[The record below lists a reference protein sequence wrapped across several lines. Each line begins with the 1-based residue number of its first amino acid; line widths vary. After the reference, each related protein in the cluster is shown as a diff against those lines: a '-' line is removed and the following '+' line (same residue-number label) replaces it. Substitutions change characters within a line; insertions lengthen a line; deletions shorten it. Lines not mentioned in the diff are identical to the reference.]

1 MSVGYRLLLVTTQ
14 KADQAALR
22 QALHAAAL
30 PEPPVAYIHTEQWQ
44 PSLAMQAAE
53 VLLVDYAALN
63 ESWEFLAAHLH
74 GWLPNVPIILLANY
88 DNEAA
93 AQADAER
100 YHALAL
106 NYAALSPTMLR
117 QVVNFAAEQ
126 ARKHATLHHQQA
138 FSNGSQLLHNL
149 INHNADGMLVIDQ
162 HGMIRFA
169 NPAAAALFGRESDA
183 LLNLPFGFPLVFGE
197 PTELDVSRANGTNC
211 VVEMRVVA
219 TQWENQ
225 PAYLATLR
233 DVTERSLAQ
242 QRLQRRLALESLLA
256 SLSAQFVS
264 LPLNQVDST
273 IHGAL
278 AHLARFIG
286 ADRALLIDFVIPPS
300 IESITHMWESDP
312 IAGIYP
318 DIDPAYIFKYYMEQ
332 LNQQDTLY
340 VPNVEAL
347 PETHPAREG
356 LMKRGVQSSL
366 VVAMHVNN
374 TLRGC
379 LVFNAVQHQRNWHEE
394 DVVLLKIA
402 ADVFA
407 STLRRAEINRA
418 LRESE
423 ARLRFVISNAPLILF
438 TFDTNGTI
446 TFLEGSL
453 IEERYLFLREW
464 LGQSAID
471 DPYISAHLLR
481 TLKGE
486 STTSII
492 NPSNNAA
499 LELHL
504 TPLYNNGDGIIGGI
518 GVAIDVTER
527 YYAQETERQQRH
539 LLETLAEASAALT
552 SSLDMNKVM
561 TNILTYA
568 ECLVPSDGSSVVLF
582 TADSGYVTAA
592 RGQSAHLTHYRWE
605 QLFALPEMAQKIQEF
620 RAAAK
625 VDLIQDTRTSAHW
638 LPIAGTE
645 WIRAYLGL
653 PIEVEG
659 RVVGVLHFDSATPNY
674 FTPEH
679 IERLQTLVGYAAIAI
694 QNANLYST
702 IQQNAKALERHVRER
717 TAELEAERARL
728 NAILDSMG
736 EGVIF
741 FESKDALRAAYAN
754 PAFYR
759 MLGCLEPEVIG
770 CTIQE
775 LTHKFYFYDR
785 SEDADAF
792 FGKILI
798 AFARDHHW
806 QGELRL
812 KCTDGS
818 LLETHTTVSRV
829 ASPRARSLGI
839 MAIIRDITAEKM
851 LQEQKDRFIANAAHE
866 LRTPLTNLKMRLY
879 LLRRQPEAA
888 NDHLNVLE
896 QVTNRMH
903 ALVEDLLDI
912 TRFDRGLLSLDRQNV
927 SLQTLL
933 KDVVEVQQPHL
944 DQKHIHMQLTLPAT
958 EIIVRAD
965 PERLI
970 QVFTNLLVNAI
981 NYTEAGG
988 TIAFKLH
995 CEADHA
1001 VISVVDSGVGVPAEM
1016 LPHIFDPFFRANLG
1030 TQRGTGLGLTISR
1043 EIVQAHGGE
1052 ISAQSEHGKGTTIT
1066 VRLLLPK
1073 PIATDSQ

>member
-1 MSVGYRLLLVTTQ
+1 MSVGYRLLLVTAQ

-30 PEPPVAYIHTEQWQ
+30 PEPTVAYVHTEQWQ

-53 VLLVDYAALN
+53 VLLVDYAALR
-63 ESWEFLAAHLH
+63 ESCEFLAAYLH
-74 GWLPNVPIILLANY
+74 GWLPNVPIILLTNY
-88 DNEAA
+88 ADEIA

-106 NYAALSPTMLR
+106 NYAALSPPTLR

-126 ARKHATLHHQQA
+126 ARKHAALHHQQA

-169 NPAAAALFGRESDA
+169 NPAAAALFGRESDR
-183 LLNLPFGFPLVFGE
+183 LLNLPFGFPLVIGE
-197 PTELDVSRANGTNC
+197 TTELDIPLTNAPNC

-264 LPLNQVDST
+264 LPLAQVDST
-273 IHGAL
+273 IQSAL
-278 AHLARFIG
+278 AHLARFVG
-286 ADRALLIDFVIPPS
+286 ADRALLIDFMVSPS
-300 IESITHMWESDP
+300 PQSITHLWETEA
-312 IAGIYP
+312 IAGIYKQTNP
-318 DIDPAYIFKYYMEQ
+318 DPIFKYYIEQ
-332 LNQQDTLY
+332 LTQNDTLHI
-340 VPNVEAL
+340 PNVEDL
-347 PETHPAREG
+347 PETHPARAG
-356 LMKRGVQSSL
+356 LMRRGVRSSL

-379 LVFNAVQHQRNWHEE
+379 LAFNAVLHHRDWQAE
-394 DVVLLKIA
+394 DAALLKIA

-407 STLRRAEINRA
+407 STLRRAEINRT

-438 TFDTNGTI
+438 TFDTTGTI
-446 TFLEGSL
+446 NFIEGLL
-453 IEERYLFLREW
+453 IEERYPFLREW
-464 LGQSAID
+464 LGQSALNDI
-471 DPYISAHLLR
+471 YIAAHLLR

-492 NPSNNAA
+492 NPSDDAA

-504 TPLYNNGDGIIGGI
+504 TPLHNDDDVIIGGI

-527 YYAQETERQQRH
+527 YYAQEAERQQRH

-552 SSLDMNKVM
+552 SSLDMNEVM

-568 ECLVPSDGSSVVLF
+568 ERVVPSDGGSVVLF

-592 RGQSAHLTHYRWE
+592 HGQSAHLTNRRWE

-620 RAAAK
+620 RQAGK
-625 VDLIQDTRTSAHW
+625 VDLIQDTHTSDHW

-645 WIRAYLGL
+645 WIRSYLGL

-659 RVVGVLHFDSATPNY
+659 RVVGILHFDSATPNY

-679 IERLQTLVGYAAIAI
+679 IERLQTLVGYAGIAI

-728 NAILDSMG
+728 NAILDSMD

-741 FESKDALRAAYAN
+741 FESQDALRAAYAN

-759 MLGCLEPEVIG
+759 MLGSLEPEVIG

-775 LTHKFYFYDR
+775 LTHKFYYL
-785 SEDADAF
+785 SENAEAILD
-792 FGKILI
+792 KILI
-798 AFARDHHW
+798 ALAR
-806 QGELRL
+806 
-812 KCTDGS
+812 
-818 LLETHTTVSRV
+818 
-829 ASPRARSLGI
+829 
-839 MAIIRDITAEKM
+839 
-851 LQEQKDRFIANAAHE
+851 
-866 LRTPLTNLKMRLY
+866 
-879 LLRRQPEAA
+879 
-888 NDHLNVLE
+888 
-896 QVTNRMH
+896 
-903 ALVEDLLDI
+903 
-912 TRFDRGLLSLDRQNV
+912 
-927 SLQTLL
+927 
-933 KDVVEVQQPHL
+933 
-944 DQKHIHMQLTLPAT
+944 
-958 EIIVRAD
+958 
-965 PERLI
+965 ER
-970 QVFTNLLVNAI
+970 
-981 NYTEAGG
+981 YW
-988 TIAFKLH
+988 
-995 CEADHA
+995 
-1001 VISVVDSGVGVPAEM
+1001 
-1016 LPHIFDPFFRANLG
+1016 
-1030 TQRGTGLGLTISR
+1030 
-1043 EIVQAHGGE
+1043 
-1052 ISAQSEHGKGTTIT
+1052 
-1066 VRLLLPK
+1066 
-1073 PIATDSQ
+1073 

>member
-1 MSVGYRLLLVTTQ
+1 MSVAYHLLLVTTQ
-14 KADQAALR
+14 NANQTALR
-22 QALHAAAL
+22 QALRVADL
-30 PEPPVAYIHTEQWQ
+30 PEPVAAYIQADDW
-44 PSLAMQAAE
+44 SLTTHFQALD
-53 VLLVDYAALN
+53 VLLIDYAALPQDCERLVIN
-63 ESWEFLAAHLH
+63 LR
-74 GWLPNVPIILLANY
+74 GWLPDAPIILLA
-88 DNEAA
+88 DCTHEAA

-106 NYAALSPTMLR
+106 NYAALSPRTLR
-117 QVVNFAAEQ
+117 QVITFAAEQ
-126 ARKHATLHHQQA
+126 ARQHIALRQTQQA

-149 INHNADGMLVIDQ
+149 VNHNADGMLVIDQ
-162 HGMIRFA
+162 QGIIRFA
-169 NPAAAALFGRESDA
+169 NPAAAALFGRESDT
-183 LLNLPFGFPLVFGE
+183 LLNLPFGFPLVVSE
-197 PTELDVSRANGTNC
+197 TTELDIPRANGTNRI
-211 VVEMRVVA
+211 VEMRVVA
-219 TQWENQ
+219 TQWEIQ
-225 PAYLATLR
+225 PAYLATLH

-256 SLSAQFVS
+256 SFSSQFVS

-273 IHGAL
+273 IQGAL

-300 IESITHMWESDP
+300 VESVTHMWESDS
-312 IAGIYP
+312 IAGVYP
-318 DIDPAYIFKYYMEQ
+318 DIDPSYIFKYYIEQ
-332 LNQQDTLY
+332 LSQQDTLY

-356 LMKRGVQSSL
+356 LMRRGVRSSL

-379 LVFNAVQHQRNWHEE
+379 LAFNAVLQQRLWQHE
-394 DVVLLKIA
+394 DTALLKIA

-438 TFDTNGTI
+438 TFDTTGTVN
-446 TFLEGSL
+446 FVEGSL
-453 IEERYLFLREW
+453 IETSYPFLRERV
-464 LGQSAID
+464 GRSALD
-471 DPYISAHLLR
+471 DVHLAAHMLR
-481 TLKGE
+481 TLQGE
-486 STTSII
+486 SVTDII
-492 NPSNNAA
+492 KPNKNTA

-504 TPLYNNGDGIIGGI
+504 TPLRDDHDVIIGGI
-518 GVAIDVTER
+518 GIAIDVTER
-527 YYAQETERQQRH
+527 QHAQEAERQQRH

-552 SSLDMNKVM
+552 SSLDMQQVM
-561 TNILTYA
+561 ENILTYA
-568 ECLVPSDGSSVVLF
+568 QRVVPSDGGSVVLF

-592 RGQSAHLTHYRWE
+592 YGQSAHLTQRRWE
-605 QLFALPEMAQKIQEF
+605 QLFAVPEMAAKIQEF
-620 RAAAK
+620 RAAGK
-625 VDLIQDTRTSAHW
+625 VDLIQDTRTSDRW
-638 LPIAGTE
+638 LPIEGTE

-659 RVVGVLHFDSATPNY
+659 RVVGILHFDSATPNY

-717 TAELEAERARL
+717 TAELETERARL
-728 NAILDSMG
+728 NAILDSMD

-741 FESKDALRAAYAN
+741 FETQDVLRAAYAN
-754 PAFYR
+754 PAFHR
-759 MLGCLEPEVIG
+759 MLGSTEPEVIG
-770 CTIQE
+770 CTVQE
-775 LTHKFYFYDR
+775 LTRKFYDLI
-785 SEDADAF
+785 ENHETEIE
-792 FGKILI
+792 KILT
-798 AFARDHHW
+798 ALARDHYW
-806 QGELRL
+806 QGEMRL
-812 KCTDGS
+812 KRTDGR
-818 LLETHTTVSRV
+818 LLETHITLSRA
-829 ASPRARSLGI
+829 ASSQMCALGT
-839 MAIIRDITAEKM
+839 MAIIRDITAEKT

-888 NDHLNVLE
+888 DDHLNVLE
-896 QVTNRMH
+896 QVTRRMQ
-903 ALVEDLLDI
+903 ALVEDLLDV
-912 TRFDRGLLSLDRQNV
+912 TRFDRGLLTLDRQNV
-927 SLQTLL
+927 SLQALL
-933 KDVVEVQQPHL
+933 EEVVEVQQPHL
-944 DQKHIHMQLTLPAT
+944 DQKHIQMQLALPET
-958 EIIVRAD
+958 EVMVWAD

-981 NYTEAGG
+981 NYTESGG

-1001 VISVVDSGVGVPAEM
+1001 VINVVDSGVGIPALM
-1016 LPHIFDPFFRANLG
+1016 LPHIFEPFFRANLG

-1043 EIVQAHGGE
+1043 EIVQAHGGA
-1052 ISAQSEHGKGTTIT
+1052 ISAQSEYGKGTTIT
-1066 VRLLLPK
+1066 VRLPLPK
-1073 PIATDSQ
+1073 PIDTDSR

>member
-1 MSVGYRLLLVTTQ
+1 MSVGYRLLLVTAHN
-14 KADQAALR
+14 ADQAALR
-22 QALHAAAL
+22 QALQSAAL
-30 PEPPVAYIHTEQWQ
+30 PEPTVLHVHPKQWS
-44 PSLAMQAAE
+44 PSLPMQAAD
-53 VLLVDYAALN
+53 VLLVDYAALR
-63 ESWEFLAAHLH
+63 ESCEFLAAYLH
-74 GWLPNVPIILLANY
+74 GWLPNVPVILLANY
-88 DNEAA
+88 AEEAA

-100 YHALAL
+100 YHSLAL
-106 NYAALSPTMLR
+106 NYAALSPPTLR

-126 ARKHATLHHQQA
+126 ARQHTALRQTQQA
-138 FSNGSQLLHNL
+138 FSNSSQLLHNL
-149 INHNADGMLVIDQ
+149 ISHNADGMLVIDQ
-162 HGMIRFA
+162 QGMIRFA

-183 LLNLPFGFPLVFGE
+183 LLNLPFGFPLVIGE
-197 PTELDVSRANGTNC
+197 TTELDIPLTNAPNC

-233 DVTERSLAQ
+233 DITERSLAQ

-264 LPLNQVDST
+264 LPLAQVDST
-273 IHGAL
+273 IHSAL

-286 ADRALLIDFVIPPS
+286 ADRALLIDFMVPPS
-300 IESITHMWESDP
+300 PQSITHLWEADA
-312 IAGIYP
+312 IAGIYQQTNP
-318 DIDPAYIFKYYMEQ
+318 EAIFSYYIEQ
-332 LNQQDTLY
+332 LTQNDTLHIPD
-340 VPNVEAL
+340 VGAL
-347 PETHPAREG
+347 PEAHPARAG
-356 LMKRGVQSSL
+356 LIRRGVRSSL

-379 LVFNAVQHQRNWHEE
+379 LAFNAVLHQRDWQAE
-394 DVVLLKIA
+394 DAALLKIA

-438 TFDTNGTI
+438 TFDTTGTI
-446 TFLEGSL
+446 NFIEGSL
-453 IEERYLFLREW
+453 IEERYPFLREW
-464 LGQSAID
+464 LGQSALD
-471 DPYISAHLLR
+471 DIYIAPHLLR

-486 STTSII
+486 SSTSII
-492 NPSNNAA
+492 NPGDNAA

-504 TPLYNNGDGIIGGI
+504 TPLYNDEDVIIGGI

-527 YYAQETERQQRH
+527 YYAQEAERQQRR

-552 SSLDMNKVM
+552 SSLDMKEVM
-561 TNILTYA
+561 ENILTYA
-568 ECLVPSDGSSVVLF
+568 ERVVPSDGGSVVLF

-592 RGQSAHLTHYRWE
+592 RGQSAHLTNRRWQ
-605 QLFALPEMAQKIQEF
+605 QLFALPEMAEKIQAF
-620 RAAAK
+620 RTAGK
-625 VDLIQDTRTSAHW
+625 VDLIQDTQTSDQW
-638 LPIAGTE
+638 LLIEGTE

-659 RVVGVLHFDSATPNY
+659 RVVGILHFDSATPNY

-679 IERLQTLVGYAAIAI
+679 VERLQTLVGYAGIAI

-728 NAILDSMG
+728 NAILDSMD

-741 FESKDALRAAYAN
+741 FESQDALRAAYAN

-759 MLGCLEPEVIG
+759 MLGCLEPEIIG

-775 LTHKFYFYDR
+775 LTHKFYYL
-785 SEDADAF
+785 ADNTEAILD
-792 FGKILI
+792 KILI
-798 AFARDHHW
+798 ALARERYW

-812 KCTDGS
+812 KRTDGN
-818 LLETHTTVSRV
+818 LIETHITVSRA
-829 ASPRARSLGI
+829 ASPQTRSLGT
-839 MAIIRDITAEKM
+839 MAIIRDITAEKT

-879 LLRRQPEAA
+879 LLRRQPEAT
-888 NDHLNVLE
+888 NDHLDVLE
-896 QVTNRMH
+896 QVARRMH
-903 ALVEDLLDI
+903 ALVEDLLDV
-912 TRFDRGLLSLDRQNV
+912 TRFDRGMLVLDRQNV
-927 SLQTLL
+927 SLQALL
-933 KDVVEVQQPHL
+933 EEVAEVQQPHL
-944 DQKHIHMQLTLPAT
+944 DQKHIHMQLDLPET
-958 EIIVRAD
+958 EVMVWAD
-965 PERLI
+965 HERLI

-981 NYTEAGG
+981 NYTESGG
-988 TIAFKLH
+988 TIAFTLY

-1001 VISVVDSGVGVPAEM
+1001 LISVVDSGLGIPAEM

-1043 EIVQAHGGE
+1043 EIVLAHGGE
-1052 ISAQSEHGKGTTIT
+1052 ISAQSERGKGTTIT
-1066 VRLLLPK
+1066 VRLPLPK
-1073 PIATDSQ
+1073 PTATDSQ